1 MIGIFDSGLG
11 GLGIF
16 KKIKAML
23 PDEDIYYYGD
33 TRNVPYGEKSPEELK
48 DLITDGLKYLEKKGV
63 NIIVIACNTAS
74 VLDTTYFRRQVKIP
88 VVAVVPVI
96 KTAAK
101 QSKNKKIA
109 LLSTKATAISPYTDY
124 LIEEFAPE
132 AKVKKIACS
141 GWVEAIEKG
150 KITERRLNSCL
161 KKVDQEDVIVLGCT
175 HYTLIKG
182 DIQRLVGPNIILLDS
197 NEAVARQVLRV
208 MNKEKLF
215 KHKKNPKYI
224 FDASGHQKKFQK
236 MVDKYLENIT

>member
-33 TRNVPYGEKSPEELK
+33 TANIPYGEKSPDELK
-48 DLITDGLKYLEKKGV
+48 GLITAGLKYLEKKGV

-96 KTAAK
+96 KTASN
-101 QSKNKKIA
+101 QSRNNKIA

-132 AKVKKIACS
+132 AEVKKIACS

-150 KITERRLNSCL
+150 KVSDHRLNSCL
-161 KKVDQEDVIVLGCT
+161 KKVDEEDVVVLGCT

-182 DIQRLVGPNIILLDS
+182 DIQRLLGPNKILLDS

-208 MNKEKLF
+208 MNKEKLYQ
-215 KHKKNPKYI
+215 HIKKPRYI
-224 FDASGHQKKFQK
+224 FDASGHKKKFQK
-236 MVDKYLENIT
+236 MVDRYLEEIA